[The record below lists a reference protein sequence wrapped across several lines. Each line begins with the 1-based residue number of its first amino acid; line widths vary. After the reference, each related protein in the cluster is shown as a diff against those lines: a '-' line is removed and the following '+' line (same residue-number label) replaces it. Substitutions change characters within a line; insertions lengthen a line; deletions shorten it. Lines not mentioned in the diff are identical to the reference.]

1 MGRGLRIKLLT
12 LVSLLIMF
20 SLEMVSELQRDGKG
34 RNSRGRRGVGRLQQH
49 LPLKVKSFV
58 LSTVYRTYEES
69 ICVYNY

>member
-34 RNSRGRRGVGRLQQH
+34 RNSRGRRGVGGCNNT
-49 LPLKVKSFV
+49 S
-58 LSTVYRTYEES
+58 LSRSNFCLSLFLIV
-69 ICVYNY
+69 